1 MNWSSVKTKPKILVG
16 ISIPLILLVILG
28 SIAINSIGKIT
39 ETAGWVNHTYNV
51 LGTANDIV
59 SSAVDMETGM
69 RGYLLAGKDGFLDP
83 YKGGQAAT
91 YARIKELQQTVSD
104 NPGQIARL
112 TEVENVLREWQ
123 ANVTEPAIA
132 LRAKIGD
139 AQTMNDMAALVGQAK
154 GKAFFDKFRGQIATF
169 IGRERTLLVKR
180 EGDFAKMIQ
189 APTIQSASAKQTI
202 NWVTHTYKVIA
213 HANDII
219 AAAVDMETGM
229 RGFLLAGKEDFLAPY
244 NDGSKEFFELTASL
258 RETVS
263 DNPAQVQLLE
273 EVDATI
279 KGWHESVTEP
289 MISLRRQIGTAKTMD
304 DMADLVGE
312 ARGKVYFDKFRGLM
326 GEFSA
331 EEQGLMDVRKA
342 QNIETE
348 NSTNTI
354 MIVGIIVAVALGG
367 GIGLLTGN
375 GIAGPIARMT
385 EAMARLAGGDKTT
398 EIPGTE
404 RGDEIGDM
412 AAAVQVFKDNMIK
425 ADEMSA
431 REAEETKTRQARTQR
446 IESLTQEFDTGVSA
460 LLNSVTT
467 AATDM
472 ETTASSMSQIADNTN
487 QRASTVAAA
496 AEEASTNVETVAS
509 ASEELSSSIQEISRQ
524 VAQSSQIAGRA
535 VEQADRTDQQIQSLA
550 DASQKIG
557 EVVAL
562 ITDIADQTNL
572 LALNATIEAARAG
585 EAGKGF
591 AVVASEV
598 KNLAN
603 QTAKAT
609 EEISS
614 QIGTIQTET
623 GNAVTAIQSIRGTI
637 DEINEISATIAS
649 AVEEQGAATGEIAR
663 NVEQAAS
670 GNREVTTN
678 IVAVTQAASETGSA
692 AEQVTTVA
700 SELNTKAESLSDQV
714 SQFLKEVRSA

>member
-180 EGDFAKMIQ
+180 ESDFAKMVK
-189 APTIQSASAKQTI
+189 APSIDSASAKQTI
-202 NWVTHTYKVIA
+202 NWVIHTYKVIA

-229 RGFLLAGKEDFLAPY
+229 RGFLLAGKEDFLGPY
-244 NDGSKEFFELTASL
+244 NDGSQKFFELTASL

-263 DNPAQVQLLE
+263 DNAAQVQLLE

-279 KGWHESVTEP
+279 KGWKENVTEP

-550 DASQKIG
+550 TASQKIG

-637 DEINEISATIAS
+637 DEINEISSTIAS

>member
-180 EGDFAKMIQ
+180 ESDFAKMVK
-189 APTIQSASAKQTI
+189 APSIDSASAKQTI
-202 NWVTHTYKVIA
+202 NWVIHTYKVIA

-229 RGFLLAGKEDFLAPY
+229 RGFLLAGKEDFLGPY
-244 NDGSKEFFELTASL
+244 NDGSQKFFELTASL

-263 DNPAQVQLLE
+263 DNAAQVQLLE

-279 KGWHESVTEP
+279 KGWKENVTEP